1 MSSRPTK
8 GIDMMSPHH
17 LMIMRTL
24 SVPLYLYYQFSLQVV
39 LKGFVDL
46 ARRSESKSEQDV
58 FAREGS
64 PYRDPAKQQTLH
76 FLVII

>member
-1 MSSRPTK
+1 
-8 GIDMMSPHH
+8 MMSPHH

-24 SVPLYLYYQFSLQVV
+24 SVPLYLYYQFV